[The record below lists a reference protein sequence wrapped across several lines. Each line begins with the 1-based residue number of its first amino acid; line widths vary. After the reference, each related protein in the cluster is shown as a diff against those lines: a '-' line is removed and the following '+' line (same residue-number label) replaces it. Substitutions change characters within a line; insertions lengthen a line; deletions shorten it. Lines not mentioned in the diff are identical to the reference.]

1 MNAKSSRI
9 RLWPGFLAG
18 TLIAL
23 IAFLLSF
30 DALQSL
36 FMECGASPWL
46 AWGGPICI
54 DGTILLSTWAVWGFE
69 RNNIRY
75 RWYPWAGFIV
85 AGLLSI
91 LGNALHAWIRDGGL
105 LPAWAGPMV
114 MAIPPIALMYS
125 THLIVIVAG
134 SQTTMRQTAET
145 VTEDTQAPTA
155 AVPAAPSPQDRI
167 ENLEEWYMHLEA
179 ARRVLERS
187 SDADDANVKGTVS
200 KGRSRKR
207 VGGREWSQSE
217 LFESKDS
224 AAA

>member
-1 MNAKSSRI
+1 MKDKTKI

-18 TLIAL
+18 TLIGL

-36 FMECGASPWL
+36 FVECGASPWL

-69 RNNIRY
+69 RNGIHY

-91 LGNALHAWIRDGGL
+91 LGNALHAWIQDGGL

-134 SQTTMRQTAET
+134 SQTAAEPTAEP
-145 VTEDTQAPTA
+145 ALA
-155 AVPAAPSPQDRI
+155 AVEDKDSSVRFDEFQ
-167 ENLEEWYMHLEA
+167 EWYLRLEA
-179 ARRVLERS
+179 ARRLMESV
-187 SDADDANVKGTVS
+187 SDDEVVGMTQRKPTGKKSRKGTDTS
-200 KGRSRKR
+200 
-207 VGGREWSQSE
+207 WSQAP
-217 LFESKDS
+217 LFVAKD
-224 AAA
+224 AVA